1 MQALHLWARGCPL
14 APTWWKAWV
23 GKDAPFGPVWVPVYC
38 CHGWRQHCPGLP
50 PGPVQ
55 LRQLLHQ
62 EPLIAVLFQI
72 RHALHYTYERPVL
85 LEPTTLRLIPRRDP
99 AQQLV
104 HHKLLVPQLN
114 SSSHVL
120 EADGGE
126 AVILRFDGL
135 HQELNIE
142 AEMVVCTTRA
152 NPFDWVVTHQAALL
166 LPAAYPH
173 AEARSLLGCRQGMA
187 PVNDA
192 VHRWAAELAAEVDGS
207 TTSFLM
213 HLADTIHHGFH
224 HVGRPEGEPMT
235 PADTLASRTGACRD
249 TAMLY
254 VAACR
259 SLGLAAR
266 FVSGYSMHHPEEVS
280 EHELHAWAE
289 VYLPGAGWRGYD
301 PSLGLAVA
309 DGHVVLTAAPDHH
322 LAAAVSG
329 SYRGTGV
336 GSSLRYAVEV
346 RTAPTLE
353 ELQALNHHQP
363 LQLPPQEQWISEA
376 VTAAEMED
384 ERR

>member
-1 MQALHLWARGCPL
+1 M
-14 APTWWKAWV
+14 
-23 GKDAPFGPVWVPVYC
+23 
-38 CHGWRQHCPGLP
+38 
-50 PGPVQ
+50 
-55 LRQLLHQ
+55 
-62 EPLIAVLFQI
+62 LFHI
-72 RHALHYTYERPVL
+72 RHALKYSYERPVF
-85 LEPTTLRLIPRRDP
+85 LEPTTLRLIPRSDP
-99 AQQLV
+99 AQQLL
-104 HHKLLVPQLN
+104 HHKLQVPQLT

-120 EADGGE
+120 EAAGNE
-126 AVILRFDGL
+126 AVVLRFDGL
-135 HQELNIE
+135 HQELSIE
-142 AEMVVCTTRA
+142 AEMVVRTTRD
-152 NPFDWVVTHQAALL
+152 NPFDWIVTHQPAAQ
-166 LPAAYPH
+166 LPASYPPS
-173 AEARSLLGCRQGMA
+173 EARSLLACLQGSH
-187 PVNDA
+187 PIDA
-192 VHRWAAELAAEVDGS
+192 TVQHWAAELAAKVDGS
-207 TTSFLM
+207 TTTFLM

-224 HVGRPEGEPMT
+224 HVGRLDGEPLA

-309 DGHVVLTAAPDHH
+309 DGHVVLAAAPDHH

-336 GSSLRYAVEV
+336 AATMGYAVEV

-353 ELQALNHHQP
+353 GLQAFDHDEP
-363 LQLPPQEQWISEA
+363 LKLPPQEQWIS
-376 VTAAEMED
+376 
-384 ERR
+384 